1 MKKIFPTLLL
11 LGCVFFL
18 QSCLESD
25 ASEEL
30 IVDGMQPIY
39 YSGDDINAISAL
51 PPQPITRLG
60 KIYHKESYIYMNDL
74 QKGIHVVDNTD
85 PTNPVKVAFWEIPGN
100 KDISIKGNYLYV
112 DNFQDLV
119 CIDISDM
126 QNIQEVSRMKNL
138 YTQGEGDYPENYTG
152 YFECVDE
159 SKGKVIG
166 WSMTELK
173 DPKCSR

>member
-11 LGCVFFL
+11 VAGILFL
-18 QSCLESD
+18 QGCLEGETP
-25 ASEEL
+25 EEL
-30 IVDGMQPIY
+30 VVQGMQPIY

-60 KIYHKESYIYMNDL
+60 KIYHKEPYIFMNDL

-85 PTNPVKVAFWEIPGN
+85 PTNPVKVGFWEIPGN
-100 KDISIKGNYLYV
+100 KDISIKGDFLYV

-126 QNIQEVSRMKNL
+126 QNIQEVSRVKNL
-138 YTQGEGDYPENYTG
+138 YTQGEGNYPENYSG
-152 YFECVDE
+152 YFECVDD
-159 SKGKVIG
+159 SKGKVLG

-173 DPKCSR
+173 NPKCSK